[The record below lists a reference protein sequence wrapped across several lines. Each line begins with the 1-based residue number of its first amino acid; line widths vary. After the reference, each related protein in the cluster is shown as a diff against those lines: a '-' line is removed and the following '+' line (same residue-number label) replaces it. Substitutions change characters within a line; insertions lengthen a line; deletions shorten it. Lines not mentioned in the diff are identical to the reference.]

1 MICAT
6 GERADRQGR
15 AASRSRIDH
24 PEGVESRLVSTGKHT
39 YTIDTS
45 THCVRVFVSS
55 TFQDM
60 HEERDALGRVVFPYL
75 RKYCRRRG
83 LDFVGVDLR
92 WGITE
97 EQAKQGVT
105 VGLCFQEIDR
115 CRPYFIGI
123 LGDRYGW
130 VPTKAQLKALPYLK
144 VESGCSITELEI
156 RYGALDDET
165 SNARAHFYFRSPR
178 QPQGQTADAKP
189 EPVSYRSRLA
199 LLKDRIRRTH
209 YSLLDG
215 YGSVDAFSERVTADL
230 CASIDRDFPDDAKL
244 EDFEREQAEHRLVAR
259 VRCSTFIGRSADMKS
274 LSEHAMAEDA
284 TGPLLVTGDPGIGKS
299 SLLAYWSQ
307 AHMATHPDDVF
318 FLHFVGGADH
328 STSWDNI
335 ALRMI
340 REISARFKLS
350 LEPPGRTEDLF
361 CLLPRVL
368 SMAAARGRRIILV
381 LDGLDRMDTAGDKYK
396 LQWLP
401 AQFPP
406 NVRVIISLAP
416 GEMLDQ
422 LRQRDHKTH
431 AVRPLSAT
439 ERDEFI
445 DRYLARYSKALCRKH
460 KDPIM
465 NSPPAGNPLYLNTL
479 LNELRLFG
487 THKELAD
494 RIAYYTQA
502 RDTPELMRRVLLR
515 LEHDYDRHRPGLVEA
530 VFSFICAARWGLT
543 ESELLSL
550 LGDVPQAV
558 WAPLHIAL
566 EDMTLRRNGVLTLT
580 HAHLRSAVHAQYDIG
595 SDRLRTLRRTLADW
609 FSARMDHARAV
620 DELPWLL
627 RETASWDRLYDVLR
641 DPDIFYAI
649 WVRNRYEA
657 LSLWAA
663 TERNTEHSKF
673 EAYSDTALSVG
684 HVADDALLA
693 ISMLLMNTGGSVHA
707 ARILDGLIARHD
719 QGQVALDA
727 VQRALGLR
735 GNIYHAAGQLQC
747 AESLYK
753 RKLDVCDRTRNQ
765 VERARAL
772 GNIGLICFAQH
783 RNNDAL
789 EYFLQVETVCEKN
802 GDVDGLQRVLGN
814 IGNVYARRNDD
825 AAALEHYERQE
836 RLCRDTGNTT
846 GLLTA
851 IGCQGV
857 IHSRCKDFERAVSLY
872 RKQEELCGE
881 LDDLN
886 GMQMAM
892 GNLGAT
898 LLEKGDAD
906 EALHVLLKRQELCER
921 IGDPEGVRKASQGRA
936 DALVRLGRLD
946 EALAL
951 LNAQVEALK
960 ARRSFAA
967 LAETLLLKSNICKR
981 VNLRQESTTALMEAQ
996 ALAQQH
1002 GLERMQQETHA
1013 ALMEDTPT
1021 ENSL

>member
-1 MICAT
+1 MNGASYLPEST
-6 GERADRQGR
+6 RA
-15 AASRSRIDH
+15 
-24 PEGVESRLVSTGKHT
+24 L
-39 YTIDTS
+39 IDTS
-45 THCVRVFVSS
+45 ARCVRVFVSS
-55 TFQDM
+55 TFRDM

-75 RKYCRRRG
+75 RKYCRQRG

-97 EQAKQGVT
+97 EQARQGVT

-115 CRPYFIGI
+115 CRPYFVGI

-130 VPTKAQLKALPYLK
+130 VPAEAQLQALPYLK
-144 VESGCSITELEI
+144 VEPGCSMTELEI
-156 RYGALDDET
+156 QYGALEDEAT
-165 SNARAHFYFRSPR
+165 SARAHFYFRSPR
-178 QPQGQTADAKP
+178 QRQGQMADAEP
-189 EPVSYRSRLA
+189 EPVSYRCRLA
-199 LLKDRIRRTH
+199 LLKDRIRRSP

-215 YGSVDAFSERVTADL
+215 YGSVDTFSERVTADL

-244 EDFEREQAEHRLVAR
+244 HDFEREQAEHRLVAR
-259 VRCSTFIGRSADMKS
+259 VRCSTFIGRSTDVEL
-274 LSEHAMAEDA
+274 LSKHAMAEDA
-284 TGPLLVTGDPGIGKS
+284 TGPLLVTGDPGLGKS

-307 AHMATHPDDVF
+307 AHMATHPNDVF
-318 FLHFVGGADH
+318 FLHFVGGTDH
-328 STSWDNI
+328 STSWENI
-335 ALRMI
+335 VLRMI
-340 REISARFKLS
+340 REISAQFNLS

-368 SMAAARGRRIILV
+368 SMAAAGGRRIILV

-401 AQFPP
+401 IQFPP

-439 ERDEFI
+439 ERDDFI
-445 DRYLARYSKALCRKH
+445 DRYLARYSKALCREH
-460 KDPIM
+460 KDPIV

-479 LNELRLFG
+479 LNELKLFG
-487 THKELAD
+487 THEELAD

-515 LEHDYDRHRPGLVEA
+515 LEHDYDTHRPGLVED
-530 VFSFICAARWGLT
+530 VFSLMCAARWGLT

-566 EDMTLRRNGVLTLT
+566 EDLTFRQNGVISLT

-595 SDRLRTLRRTLADW
+595 SDRLRTLRTTLADW
-609 FSARMDHARAV
+609 FSARMDHARTV

-627 RETASWDRLYDVLR
+627 RETASWNRLYDVLR
-641 DPDIFYAI
+641 RPDTFCAI
-649 WVRNRYEA
+649 WTRNRYEA

-663 TERNTEHSKF
+663 TERHTEHSKF
-673 EAYSDTALSVG
+673 EAYSDAALG
-684 HVADDALLA
+684 AGRVADDALLA
-693 ISMLLMNTGGSVHA
+693 ISMLLMNTGGSAHA
-707 ARILDGLIARHD
+707 ARILDDLIARHER
-719 QGQVALDA
+719 GQKPLDA
-727 VQRALGLR
+727 LQRALGLR
-735 GNIYHAAGQLQC
+735 GNIHHAAGELQR

-753 RKLDVCDRTRNQ
+753 RKLDVCERTRNQ
-765 VERARAL
+765 VERSRAL
-772 GNIGLICFAQH
+772 GNIGLVCFAQH
-783 RNNDAL
+783 RNDDAL

-802 GDVDGLQRVLGN
+802 GDVDGLQRALGN

-825 AAALEHYERQE
+825 AAALEQYERQE
-836 RLCRDTGNTT
+836 RLCRDTGNTS

-857 IHSRCKDFERAVSLY
+857 IHSRRKDFERAVFLY

-898 LLEKGDAD
+898 LLEKGDD
-906 EALHVLLKRQELCER
+906 GEALDVFLKRQELCER
-921 IGDPEGVRKASQGRA
+921 IGDPEGVRKARQGRA
-936 DALVRLGRLD
+936 DALGRLGRFD

-951 LNAQVEALK
+951 LDAQVEALK

-967 LAETLLLKSNICKR
+967 LAEALLLKSNICKR
-981 VNLRQESTTALMEAQ
+981 LNLRQECMTALLEAQ
-996 ALAQQH
+996 ALTQQH
-1002 GLERMQQETHA
+1002 GLERMQQKTQSALA
-1013 ALMEDTPT
+1013 ALMQD
-1021 ENSL
+1021 ENKENAK